1 MSERNLRSGAK
12 HGRSHSDA
20 TNVLQSA
27 PISKRSKGKNV
38 ASFSDNLETTTGP
51 GKEHD
56 QLSSTKGSVSAE
68 DVGFD
73 YRRSQKQTM
82 ADAIKNIKILNSR
95 ERTPSNPLVQPFR
108 ELLSATPLQDRQFK
122 TRVVEALSSRRGN
135 PPRWYIIAVESDIP
149 YYFARVLQSQFSE
162 AQAQQ
167 MCQLLVDILN
177 RWPGSEATLASK
189 EPMSTCNVPADHLPL
204 MVMMETHLF
213 PNRPIRIRCASYRG
227 TKHPVTVSL
236 QIKLIDPT
244 TRKPYFFSQTY
255 SVSQMPANAQVPEVG
270 DNVVV
275 NYVGKAPDAFEGKD
289 QSGSFRSNL
298 PASGIDNATRSKLE
312 NCERLL
318 RHLAVRLSQTLI
330 NEDAAKAIG
339 DHLLDTLAGGRKT
352 LVKSGPYG
360 KKRLVYPIR
369 YIQRRL
375 WKIVHGES
383 VLKDV
388 SEPFPPFFV
397 YSLDRRWVIPVIDI
411 METTWLQGGSLH
423 EVWTVGAEAADNV
436 NALIRTGD
444 MPPGSCDCGPESSR
458 SEMHPCQKCAK
469 LTPCA
474 ALTYGFLRFRLCATC
489 HERDS
494 KQSMSLPE
502 QLAVFYVKNML
513 DSNARKTGRR
523 HGDSSERAK
532 KDAADEVSSIF
543 SEHSPN
549 SVEFTDQYTGCV
561 EQLSTDSSH
570 GKTPNALTID
580 AVFPYG
586 FFQETAFIHCRGNL
600 AVTTLVMNY
609 AKHIQIPAFLVA
621 LKDWIVAEP
630 NCRNNPAQLQRLQSD
645 MVARCSTLSAIRL
658 KAAWTIKAR
667 ERTKYNLGKYEY
679 DREEWLSGKL
689 RSGEAGPW
697 DKRSDLSLTSGF
709 KVPAGDLKGWPQAEM
724 KRIKRIVQ
732 EMKAWFQVDLPEK
745 NGCPYFA
752 HPDTMP
758 STWSWGLCFAIVTC
772 RRIRMELHCNRHF
785 PTVDTAETIYL
796 ECIFVALV
804 TICVIKSNDP
814 DKALKLRYKAKY
826 LEFLR
831 LPLNVRH
838 HNPLTFVVAHRIH
851 GAQMASGWRPSPQ
864 SFSDRIDSLNNM
876 LIETRTSNFAKH
888 NFDKDHC
895 DLIKHMLS
903 QIDLPLTVYD
913 PSVNLSPA
921 NRKYRKDFETVDD
934 DEDLDLDDG
943 FGELLDQM
951 EDDEDDDVIDAD
963 EEEDDED

>member
-436 NALIRTGD
+436 NALIRT
-444 MPPGSCDCGPESSR
+444 
-458 SEMHPCQKCAK
+458 
-469 LTPCA
+469 

-513 DSNARKTGRR
+513 DK
-523 HGDSSERAK
+523 
-532 KDAADEVSSIF
+532 
-543 SEHSPN
+543 
-549 SVEFTDQYTGCV
+549 
-561 EQLSTDSSH
+561 QLSTDSSH